1 VASDAPA
8 LVLAVPGAAA
18 GDSIRAVEEIAATA
32 ETSCPG
38 VEIRIGFLDGAE
50 HTLADNLHFDAE
62 PPPDVPLNGVIVP
75 LLAGP
80 HPAIDPAL
88 ARAAGGAVGQV
99 MLGAHLGP
107 HPLLAEAL
115 HVRLAEAGLARGS
128 RSRGLS
134 IATSTYG
141 VLVLADRG
149 EEAVKAAGV
158 AAVLLASRLAM
169 PAAPASIDD
178 PAGIDAAL
186 ARLHEAGAERPV
198 IAPCLIG
205 PETALQELEVV
216 SNAIGAP
223 CAAPLGAH
231 PAVGQ
236 LVAIR
241 YGAALTR
248 LATVGSK

>member
-1 VASDAPA
+1 
-8 LVLAVPGAAA
+8 VPGAAI
-18 GDSIRAVEEIAATA
+18 GDGIRAVEEIVSTA
-32 ETSCPG
+32 ETSVPG
-38 VEIRIGFLDGAE
+38 VEIRIGFLDGSQHA
-50 HTLADNLHFDAE
+50 LADNLHFDGE
-62 PPPDVPLNGVIVP
+62 PAPEHPLHGVIVP

-80 HPAIDPAL
+80 HPTLDPVL
-88 ARAAGGAVGQV
+88 ARAAEGADGQV
-99 MLGAHLGP
+99 MIGAPLGP

-115 HVRLAEAGLARGS
+115 HARLAEAGLARGS

-178 PAGIDAAL
+178 PVGIDAAL
-186 ARLHEAGAERPV
+186 ARLREAGAERPV

-205 PETALQELEVV
+205 PETPHHELEAV

-223 CAAPLGAH
+223 YSAPLGAH

-241 YGAALTR
+241 YGAVLTR
-248 LATVGSK
+248 LAMVASK